1 MNTRLFCVLTI
12 VFSTVCLFTKAED
25 EVWPIMRMASDE
37 NNLYLATEE
46 HGLVIVDKET
56 GKQTFFNEDNGKI
69 RHNHLRDVQVN
80 GNMLAL
86 AGGYTRDGYAI
97 HFLWND
103 WVELLD
109 LEAGSSVTIHVDEN
123 ELSDCYAPKYQ
134 LSKWPLF
141 TGITTG
147 STYRS
152 SSKHRTFLHE
162 RTSRVSPLRL
172 GIFYQKNK

>member
-1 MNTRLFCVLTI
+1 MNTRIYYALTI
-12 VFSTVCLFTKAED
+12 VFCTMCSFTKAED

-69 RHNHLRDVQVN
+69 RHNHLSDVQVN

-123 ELSDCYAPKYQ
+123 ELSDCYALKYQ

-141 TGITTG
+141 TAITTC

-152 SSKHRTFLHE
+152 SS
-162 RTSRVSPLRL
+162 
-172 GIFYQKNK
+172 